1 MQHDDLLQKNMSW
14 VYLFNLVFFFLPL
27 FNVNYTGWQY
37 LAMALAL
44 VAFLLCYFW
53 AYRCSRQQMHKPTL
67 AIVLIALLITPLNPG
82 SISMFSY
89 AGFFIGYANPLKR
102 YLLLITALLLLL
114 VTLNYT
120 ISIYWPH
127 FIHIGL
133 PIVLGV
139 SFLGWVEQ
147 QRMLQRLTHQQS
159 ADEIKQLATM
169 VERERIARDLH
180 DILGHTLSSIILKA
194 DLAEKLL
201 LRQQT
206 APAQQQLTELSQI
219 AREALS
225 QVRQSVSGYKHQ
237 GLSAE
242 TAKLLNRLREAEFQV
257 ELNGTIP
264 TLDNRTETV
273 LVLALTELV
282 TNVIRHSKGDA
293 CQLMFQ
299 HKDAKLQIQL
309 YDNGKSTTFNE
320 GNGLQGLR
328 ERLAA
333 LSGTLTLA
341 VHNGVHATITVPLTE
356 KIA

>member
-27 FNVNYTGWQY
+27 FNVNYSGWQY

-44 VAFLLCYFW
+44 VAFLVCYFW
-53 AYRCSRQQMHKPTL
+53 AYRCSRQQMHKPIL

-102 YLLLITALLLLL
+102 YLLLIAALLLLL
-114 VTLNYT
+114 VTMNYT
-120 ISIYWPH
+120 ITIHWPH

-194 DLAEKLL
+194 DLAGKLVAL
-201 LRQQT
+201 QHTEQ
-206 APAQQQLTELSQI
+206 AKQQLTELSQI

-237 GLSAE
+237 GLNAE
-242 TAKLLNRLREAEFQV
+242 TTKLLNRLREAEFQV
-257 ELNGTIP
+257 ALTGDIP
-264 TLDNRTETV
+264 SLDNRTETV
-273 LVLALTELV
+273 LILALTELV

-293 CQLMFQ
+293 CQLIFQ
-299 HKDAKLQIQL
+299 HQGNELQIQL
-309 YDNGKSTTFNE
+309 YDNGNSTVLNE
-320 GNGLQGLR
+320 GNGLRGLR

-333 LSGTLTLA
+333 LSGSLTLT
-341 VHNGVHATITVPLTE
+341 VFNGVQATIIVPLSE
-356 KIA
+356 KTA